1 MLKLGFIGAG
11 TTGTALAVRLQ
22 EKGYPV
28 VAVASRTRS
37 SADKLAA
44 RVSGCRSYDSKQEV
58 ANSAELVFVTTTDD
72 VIPQVIAEVRWNA
85 GQSVVHCSGADS
97 LDVLEKAKGD
107 GAQVGAFHPLQ
118 TFASMTHAID
128 NLPGSTFA
136 LEAEGPLL
144 EVLKKMAGSLDGHW
158 VVLAPGDKVLYH
170 TAAVIACNYMVT
182 LVKMAT
188 DLWGFFGVPT
198 AEATQA
204 LLPLLR
210 GTINNIENVG
220 LPDCLT
226 GPIARGDLG
235 TIGKHLDALEKRAP
249 AIASTYRDLG
259 LQTIAVALNKGKIN
273 KQKAE
278 ELRRLL
284 AKSERLDPGGIPM
297 RMMLKGKI
305 HRARVTEA
313 NIAYEGSITID
324 RTLMEAADILPYEMV
339 HVLDVTN
346 GARLETYAIKGE
358 GGEICINGAAARR
371 VRKGDTVIILAYH
384 LVPEEEARYSH
395 PKLVYVNSQN
405 EVVSRE
411 P

>member
-1 MLKLGFIGAG
+1 MLKVGFIGAG

-44 RVSGCRSYDSKQEV
+44 AVSGCRSYDSKQEV
-58 ANSAELVFVTTTDD
+58 ANAADLVFVTTPDD

-97 LDVLEKAKGD
+97 LDVLEKAKSE

-118 TFASMTHAID
+118 TFASVTHAID

-144 EVLKKMAGSLDGHW
+144 EVLKGMAESLDGHW
-158 VVLAPGDKVLYH
+158 VVLAPGDKVVYH
-170 TAAVIACNYMVT
+170 AAAVIACNYMVT

-188 DLWGFFGVPT
+188 DLWGSFGVPT

-226 GPIARGDLG
+226 GPVARGDLG
-235 TIGKHLDALEKRAP
+235 TISKHLDALEKRSP
-249 AIASTYRDLG
+249 AVAITYRDLG
-259 LQTIAVALNKGKIN
+259 LQTIPISLSKGKIAR
-273 KQKAE
+273 QKAE
-278 ELRRLL
+278 ELHRLL
-284 AKSERLDPGGIPM
+284 AKSEGQTL
-297 RMMLKGKI
+297 
-305 HRARVTEA
+305 
-313 NIAYEGSITID
+313 EG
-324 RTLMEAADILPYEMV
+324 Y
-339 HVLDVTN
+339 
-346 GARLETYAIKGE
+346 
-358 GGEICINGAAARR
+358 
-371 VRKGDTVIILAYH
+371 
-384 LVPEEEARYSH
+384 
-395 PKLVYVNSQN
+395 Q
-405 EVVSRE
+405 
-411 P
+411 